1 MWPHA
6 RSPWHLASLTIQ
18 RRAPRPKPLNRARVL
33 FRAVLGSELDVVSG
47 PTRPTRSRSI
57 LTVQGAALSAVRRTP
72 RVSRKTTPWGPRAY
86 VTSVAYAG
94 SANDFRNRAEF
105 YSGACR
111 SAKPPYAARSLLIR
125 MRPRNTRRRSF
136 FQAPGDTAFH
146 YACLL
151 ERSRLEPSV
160 SREVFP
166 RENTAPVL
174 GKFRVEVGWHPPENE
189 FAFSSGR
196 ARRATSKFRC
206 RENADE
212 SSGPAY
218 PMNLEFRVTNVRT
231 TMSGGEGTRG

>member
-111 SAKPPYAARSLLIR
+111 SAKPPYKDATEKYSSQVVLSGARRHRVSLRLPAGAGGIR
-125 MRPRNTRRRSF
+125 TLGVARNLFDGNPARI
-136 FQAPGDTAFH
+136 
-146 YACLL
+146 
-151 ERSRLEPSV
+151 
-160 SREVFP
+160 
-166 RENTAPVL
+166 L
-174 GKFRVEVGWHPPENE
+174 GKILVEIG
-189 FAFSSGR
+189 
-196 ARRATSKFRC
+196 
-206 RENADE
+206 
-212 SSGPAY
+212 
-218 PMNLEFRVTNVRT
+218 
-231 TMSGGEGTRG
+231 